1 MCELD
6 PDAVRRVTATERRDD
21 GIARA
26 VDHADRV
33 SHAWSVLAYQT
44 LIEYLNFTHN
54 VVGDDLAFL
63 AEDFT
68 GYALAR
74 HVPKPPDNRAFGA
87 IIQRAARAGLI
98 VKAGYREDRYCSPK
112 TLWRRV

>member
-6 PDAVRRVTATERRDD
+6 PDAVARVRRDD

-33 SHAWSVLAYQT
+33 SHAWSVLAYT
-44 LIEYLNFTHN
+44 YIVSWAKGHGEP
-54 VVGDDLAFL
+54 FL
-63 AEDFT
+63 AEEAIAS
-68 GYALAR
+68 ALEFG
-74 HVPKPPDNRAFGA
+74 VPKPPDNRAFGA

-112 TLWRRV
+112 TLWRRA

>member
-6 PDAVRRVTATERRDD
+6 PDAVARVRRDD
-21 GIARA
+21 GIQRA

-44 LIEYLNFTHN
+44 LLEYLKF
-54 VVGDDLAFL
+54 VPDPFGDGFI

-74 HVPKPPDNRAFGA
+74 RVPKPPDNRAFGA

-98 VKAGYREDRYCSPK
+98 VKAGYREDKFCSPK
-112 TLWRRV
+112 TLWRRA

>member
-6 PDAVRRVTATERRDD
+6 SDAVARVRRDD
-21 GIARA
+21 GMKRA

-44 LIEYLNFTHN
+44 LIDYLNYRNNT
-54 VVGDDLAFL
+54 GTDAGFL

-74 HVPKPPDNRAFGA
+74 RVPKPPDNRAFGA

-112 TLWRRV
+112 TLWRRA

>member
-6 PDAVRRVTATERRDD
+6 HDAVARVRRDD
-21 GIARA
+21 GIQRA

-44 LIEYLNFTHN
+44 LIEYIRYT
-54 VVGDDLAFL
+54 DTYFL

-112 TLWRRV
+112 TLWRRA